1 MDLNHFSDYKRL
13 NYQIFTIRLISE
25 TSELGGM
32 KNFSIQNRV
41 LQRDR
46 VLQRCV
52 LERYYC
58 IICNLFTGGAKCKET
73 AADCCWLLLT
83 AADCC
88 WLLLTAAD
96 CCWLLQSRPRIAR
109 AIAAVS
115 SSQQQSAAVSSSQ
128 QQSAAVSSSFWQF
141 CRAFQQFVFSA
152 LHATC
157 LIDIVLVLQFL

>member
-25 TSELGGM
+25 TSELVGM

-58 IICNLFTGGAKCKET
+58 IICNLLRDKSES
-73 AADCCWLLLT
+73 
-83 AADCC
+83 
-88 WLLLTAAD
+88 
-96 CCWLLQSRPRIAR
+96 SRTRYACENAVPRNL
-109 AIAAVS
+109 
-115 SSQQQSAAVSSSQ
+115 
-128 QQSAAVSSSFWQF
+128 F
-141 CRAFQQFVFSA
+141 
-152 LHATC
+152 ATSVTLRC
-157 LIDIVLVLQFL
+157 SK